1 MTDLTAMSVLAE
13 PPGTASRPRPAEV
26 PADGQPLLGARPVL
40 ALDHDPDLG
49 AGLDPEDRLQA
60 RRACVAH
67 LGHVARGEWSLSSE
81 GREALDRD
89 TVAFVLID
97 GTLCREVGLGS
108 HRSVELLSPG
118 DVLLVPSEDLELGP
132 FSAPLIHTALS
143 DLTLMVLGAP
153 FVRAA
158 ARWPALMCAV
168 QQRVAG
174 QQARL
179 IRQNLA
185 LHLPRA
191 EHRVLLILWTLAQRC
206 GRVRP
211 DGLLAPLLLTHEALS
226 RVIGARRS
234 TVSLALATLR
244 ASGHLVMREDGFLLT
259 DSGLAEIEAITGNRL
274 GPPVGASITIA
285 RPSLAA

>member
-1 MTDLTAMSVLAE
+1 MTDLAAMSALADRPVTLTPVRPDPAVLDGG
-13 PPGTASRPRPAEV
+13 PPF
-26 PADGQPLLGARPVL
+26 GARPVL

-49 AGLDPEDRLQA
+49 ARLDPEARRQA

-67 LGHVARGEWSLSSE
+67 LGQVPRGEWRLSPE
-81 GREALDRD
+81 GLGALDSGI
-89 TVAFVLID
+89 VAFVLLD

-108 HRSVELLSPG
+108 HRSVELLCAG
-118 DVLLVPSEDLELGP
+118 DVVLVPVEDLESGP
-132 FSAPLIHTALS
+132 LCAPLIHTALS
-143 DLTLMVLGAP
+143 ELTLMVLGTH

-158 ARWPALMCAV
+158 AHWPALMCAV
-168 QQRVAG
+168 QQRLAT

-179 IRQNLA
+179 IRQNLG

-211 DGLLAPLLLTHEALS
+211 DGLLLPLLLTHEALS

-244 ASGHLVMREDGFLLT
+244 SSGHLVVREDGFLLT
-259 DSGLAEIEAITGNRL
+259 ASGLAEIEALTESRQ
-274 GPPVGASITIA
+274 GPPVGPSITLA